1 MDTQIL
7 WRAAL
12 VQFVAVALLTL
23 VLVILLPHS
32 FFESWGWLTGP
43 LAWLLCAAFT
53 ARFLYLPPGPTLLG
67 AVLVGIPS
75 LLFVLLGLHW
85 LGVLV
90 AIGLFGAWCARL
102 PQERWRAAE

>member
-12 VQFVAVALLTL
+12 VQFVAVAILSLFL
-23 VLVILLPHS
+23 GLLLPHS

-43 LAWLLCAAFT
+43 LAWLLCAALT
-53 ARFLYLPPGPTLLG
+53 ARFLYLPLAPTLLG
-67 AVLVGIPS
+67 AILVGIPS

-85 LGVLV
+85 LGVIV
-90 AIGLFGAWCARL
+90 AIALFAAWCARL
-102 PQERWRAAE
+102 PQERWRAA